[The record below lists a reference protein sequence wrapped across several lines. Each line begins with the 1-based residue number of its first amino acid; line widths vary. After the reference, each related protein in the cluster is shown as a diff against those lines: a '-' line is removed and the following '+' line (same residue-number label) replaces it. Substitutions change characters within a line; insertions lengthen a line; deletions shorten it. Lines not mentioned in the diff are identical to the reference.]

1 MRTILKI
8 PILTAADV
16 RTHALAGLLFI
27 LVSLRR
33 CLQLIMHS
41 AKQILTVLCLQ
52 IFNARG
58 EI

>member
-41 AKQILTVLCLQ
+41 AKQILTVLRLK
-52 IFNARG
+52 INNAQ
-58 EI
+58 

>member
-16 RTHALAGLLFI
+16 WTHALAGLLFI

-33 CLQLIMHS
+33 CLQLIMYS
-41 AKQILTVLCLQ
+41 AKQISDS
-52 IFNARG
+52 FMP
-58 EI
+58 

>member
-33 CLQLIMHS
+33 CLIMQS
-41 AKQILTVLCLQ
+41 AKQILTVLCLK
-52 IFNARG
+52 IFNAR
-58 EI
+58 